1 MRDKQHNVPGNSM
14 EYIIGRYLI
23 FTRKSYPHLVESFPQ
38 MLSYMIYGW
47 AEKMAS
53 FLGPHGEL
61 LKSFILFH
69 ISDDN
74 LMMSILR

>member
-1 MRDKQHNVPGNSM
+1 M
-14 EYIIGRYLI
+14 YLDQATVRVAVAKRKI
-23 FTRKSYPHLVESFPQ
+23 FDFYQKK
-38 MLSYMIYGW
+38 LSTSSRVFSSDAQLYDIYGW